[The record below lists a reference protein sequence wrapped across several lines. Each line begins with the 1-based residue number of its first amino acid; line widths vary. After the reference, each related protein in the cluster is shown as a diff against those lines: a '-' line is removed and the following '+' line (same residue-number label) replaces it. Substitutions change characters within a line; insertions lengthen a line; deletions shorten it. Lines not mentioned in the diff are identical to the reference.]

1 MEQLILAVLVGVA
14 FAAFATALLYGAA
27 RLLHQVPDEDRA
39 HLDPLPRILRLLWP
53 LLRVVD
59 YHVCRRLPGRLLDG
73 PAESLRLS
81 GMLYLMS
88 PSQFLALCLVGMGG
102 CAALAG
108 AALALAGIRI
118 DIDIGN
124 GGGGGLAVLATGAF
138 GFAYPRVWLRDA
150 LKRRRKQIVRA
161 LPVYLDFLT
170 MGVEAGLNMAG
181 AITQAVAKG
190 PAGPLKN
197 EFAFVLRDLRAGLTR
212 AEALRR
218 LDERVRIPQV
228 ASFVGA
234 VVQAERMGASLGPT
248 FRSQAEQR
256 RMERFQAAEKLAM
269 EAPVKL
275 IFPLVAFIFPTTFLV
290 LMFPI
295 AVKFMQSGAF

>member
-1 MEQLILAVLVGVA
+1 MQQVLIALLVGIAFVG
-14 FAAFATALLYGAA
+14 FAAAVVYSAM
-27 RLLHQVPDEDRA
+27 RLKEEIPEEDREY
-39 HLDPLPRILRLLWP
+39 LDPLPKGLRLLWP
-53 LLRVVD
+53 VLRIVD
-59 YHVCRRLPGRLLDG
+59 YHICQRLPPRLLAG

-81 GMLYLMS
+81 GLLYLMS
-88 PSQFLALCLVGMGG
+88 PTQFLALCLVGMVGFVIVF
-102 CAALAG
+102 AVAFRIVDFDST
-108 AALALAGIRI
+108 LAL
-118 DIDIGN
+118 
-124 GGGGGLAVLATGAF
+124 LAAAAF
-138 GFAYPRVWLRDA
+138 GFVYPRVWLKES
-150 LKRRRKQIVRA
+150 LKRRQKLMVKA

-181 AITQAVAKG
+181 AIGQAVAKG

-218 LDERVRIPQV
+218 MDERVRIPQV
-228 ASFVGA
+228 TSFISA
-234 VVQAERMGASLGPT
+234 VIQAERMGASLGPT
-248 FRSQAEQR
+248 FRSQADQR
-256 RMERFQAAEKLAM
+256 RTERFQLAEKLAM

-275 IFPLVAFIFPTTFLV
+275 IFPLVAFIFPVTFLV

>member
-1 MEQLILAVLVGVA
+1 MQQLLIALLVGLAFVG
-14 FAAFATALLYGAA
+14 FAASVIYSAM
-27 RLLHQVPDEDRA
+27 RLKEVVPEEDREY
-39 HLDPLPRILRLLWP
+39 LDPLPKGLRLLWP
-53 LLRVVD
+53 VLRIVD
-59 YHVCRRLPGRLLDG
+59 YHICQRLPPRLLAG

-81 GMLYLMS
+81 GLLYLMS
-88 PSQFLALCLVGMGG
+88 PTQFLALCLVGMVGFLVAFSIAFQIIDFDSTLG
-102 CAALAG
+102 LIAA
-108 AALALAGIRI
+108 AGI
-118 DIDIGN
+118 
-124 GGGGGLAVLATGAF
+124 
-138 GFAYPRVWLRDA
+138 GFVYPRVWLKDS
-150 LKRRRKQIVRA
+150 LKKRQKLMVKA

-181 AITQAVAKG
+181 AISQAVAKG

-218 LDERVRIPQV
+218 MDERVRIAQV
-228 ASFVGA
+228 SSFISA
-234 VVQAERMGASLGPT
+234 VIQAERMGASLGAT
-248 FRSQAEQR
+248 FRSQADQR
-256 RMERFQAAEKLAM
+256 RTERFQLAEKLAM

-275 IFPLVAFIFPTTFLV
+275 IFPLVAFIFPVTFLV